1 VSTIYEKEA
10 LFESL
15 DEMVAQMK
23 HDVMEAVG
31 QKELHQVEQDVLRS
45 VHEVGRLAL
54 EVFVKL
60 TGSGYE
66 PGNPPVTEM
75 GCPMR
80 YKGTVDSPYVSIFG
94 EITIPRAAYAHPDG
108 GRVYPIDAQLNLPDH
123 QYSYLLLKWMQADGA
138 QKDFRSAVNRF
149 NEIFDF
155 SFFPELPQRQGLPIA
170 ESVEPFYEQQQGPQ
184 PETEG
189 SHMAISADCK
199 GVRILKRERE
209 EAKEEASAKPRRG
222 KGEKPGI
229 KKDAVVVTDF
239 SFHPETREPKEI
251 VKGLLN
257 LFTQEEKEQQKQ
269 DRKSRR
275 EEGLPEPREP
285 FNKHVFATLEGK
297 KAAFDHVLDHV
308 EKRDPE
314 GQKLLIALLDGDP
327 YLEDRLLKDL
337 ENHGWKHRLDALIL
351 DIIHASEYLWDVGT
365 ALYSEKGQR
374 RIWWIEEKLYAL
386 LDGKVGYLIGGLR
399 QMLTKNQNVFTKPQ
413 KKALKKTITYFDNHR
428 HMMAYHVYLKKGYPI
443 ATGLVEGTCGSL
455 VKDRMEQSGMRWSIN
470 GAQAVLAQRA
480 VVKNGDWNEFWC
492 YYMDSERQRL
502 YPTVYQRKTE
512 ALCQKEA
519 GYEKAA

>member
-1 VSTIYEKEA
+1 MSTLYEEEA
-10 LFESL
+10 QFESL
-15 DEMVAQMK
+15 DEMVAQLK
-23 HDVMEAVG
+23 HYVMEAVG
-31 QKELHQVEQDVLRS
+31 QKELHEVEQDVLRS
-45 VHEVGRLAL
+45 VHRLGCLAL
-54 EVFVKL
+54 EVFVTL

-66 PGNPPVTEM
+66 PGDPPVTEA

-80 YKGTVDSPYVSIFG
+80 YKGTVASPYVSIFG

-108 GRVYPIDAQLNLPDH
+108 GRIYPIDAQLNLPDH
-123 QYSYLLLKWMQADGA
+123 QYSYLLLKWMQADSA
-138 QKDFRSAVNRF
+138 EKDFRKAVNRF

-155 SFFPELPQRQGLPIA
+155 SFFPELPQRQGLPMA
-170 ESVEPFYEQQQGPQ
+170 ESVAPFYEQQSAPK

-189 SHMAISADCK
+189 SHIALSADCK

-209 EAKEEASAKPRRG
+209 GAKEEAPAKPRRG

-239 SFHPETREPKEI
+239 SFDPEARQQKEI

-269 DRKSRR
+269 ERKSRR
-275 EEGLPEPREP
+275 EAGLPEPRAP

-297 KAAFDHVLDHV
+297 KAAFNHLLDHV
-308 EKRDPE
+308 GKRDPE

-327 YLEDRLLKDL
+327 YLEDRLRKELK
-337 ENHGWKHRLDALIL
+337 NHGMAHRLDALIL

-365 ALYSEKGQR
+365 ALYGEKGQK
-374 RIWWIEEKLYAL
+374 RIEWIEEKLYAL
-386 LDGKVGYLIGGLR
+386 LNGKVGYLIGGLR
-399 QMLTKNQNVFTKPQ
+399 QRLTKNQDVFTKPQ
-413 KKALKKTITYFDNHR
+413 KKALEKTITYFDNHR

-443 ATGLVEGTCGSL
+443 ATGVVEGTCSSL
-455 VKDRMEQSGMRWSIN
+455 VKDRMEQSGMRWSIA

-480 VVKNGDWNEFWC
+480 VVKNHDWNEFWT
-492 YYMDSERQRL
+492 YYMDSERERL

-512 ALCQKEA
+512 AGCHRNP